1 MNKEIINDTIDKYS
15 LRFLDEFE
23 EVHKRLPSDLEFTLW
38 RVGFVDGLEAIREM
52 LGVDT
57 PLRESDEL

>member
-1 MNKEIINDTIDKYS
+1 MNKETIDDTIDKYS

-23 EVHKRLPSDLEFTLW
+23 EVHERLPSELEFTLW

-52 LGVDT
+52 LGVET
-57 PLRESDEL
+57 PLRESNEQ